1 MLHLRFAH
9 RGGGTVLCARRY
21 RLPLQALEP
30 SDLDGR
36 GGLVLSLLNPTGGML
51 GGDALDTRVV
61 LESGSRVCLTTPS
74 AARVYR
80 STGPP
85 AVQRFAADIG
95 DGAALEY
102 VPEHLIPSP
111 GARLVQ
117 STALR
122 LCRGAVAIVADG
134 WAVGRVARGER
145 WRFAE
150 LDLALEARDGVGLLC
165 RDRAI
170 LTGRPEWS
178 GLGGAEGHAYVGTF
192 LALAPARDGWEALAT
207 ELAEAGGPAAQLGI
221 TALPRGGIVGRVLAD
236 TAPALRAALDALWGV
251 ARRALLGLPPLNL
264 RKL

>member
-1 MLHLRFAH
+1 
-9 RGGGTVLCARRY
+9 VLCERRY

-30 SDLDGR
+30 ADLDGR
-36 GGLVLSLLNPTGGML
+36 GGLALSLLNPTGGML

-61 LESGSRVCLTTPS
+61 LEPGSRVCLTTPS
-74 AARVYR
+74 AGRVYR
-80 STGPP
+80 APGPP
-85 AVQRFAADIG
+85 TVQRFTADVAE
-95 DGAALEY
+95 GAALEY
-102 VPEHLIPSP
+102 VPDHLIPSP

-122 LCRGAVAIVADG
+122 LARGAVAILADG

-150 LDLALEARDGVGLLC
+150 LDLALEARDEAGLLY

-178 GLGGAEGHAYVGTF
+178 RLGAAEGHAYVGSF
-192 LALAPARDGWEALAT
+192 LALAPARDRWDILVT
-207 ELAEAGGPAAQLGI
+207 ELAETGAVPAAHLGVA
-221 TALPRGGIVGRVLAD
+221 ALARGGIVGRVLAD
-236 TAPALRAALDALWGV
+236 TAPALRAALDALWSA